1 MQANLG
7 MQRITSLVII
17 LLVLIFPKSLL
28 ANLDSL
34 LLALEKESDKNK
46 RTSLLLEI
54 GSEQIQQNHFRAA
67 LNYLFKADA
76 AATKFKDLT
85 QKKRAKALIGQ
96 AYYELG
102 QLDSAQIH
110 LEENL
115 ALNEALED
123 EDGLL
128 NAYNNLAL
136 VYHYRLQF
144 DKTLEMYQ
152 LALSIAEKKK
162 DKEGIALLNSNMGII
177 FGQQGN
183 VDKALDHF
191 QLSLNVAQEAGEQRL
206 VQNALTNIGRA
217 HIENQDYGEAIKYLQ
232 QALAIAEQQK
242 DITAKASVLDFLGMA
257 ALNQKQ
263 FELAQNYY
271 SQALEI
277 YKASEAK
284 ARIAEVYGKLAK
296 LYGDQGENAKA
307 FEYGKEALK
316 IAEAIQ
322 LNEVCQEVYFVLS
335 QCATEMGNYT
345 EANAYLNKYIG
356 LRDSLF
362 NERSSQ
368 QLAEMQTKYETE
380 KKEAENELLRLK
392 AAQDEAKIR
401 QQNLLNIATGIIVF
415 LACLLAFFYYKN
427 YQQKLAANRTLEEEV
442 KNRTEELVQ
451 ANDQLSQS
459 NAELKSFAYIAS
471 HDLKEP
477 LRNINSYT
485 GLIEHHM
492 GEKLDEEALE
502 YMKMVKLNTRQMYE
516 LIEDVLAY
524 TTLTEE
530 NEVIDEEVDLNKVLS
545 QIKESLNKMIQ
556 DKSAVIKYTALP
568 KIKGNFAQFY
578 LILKNLIENGIKY
591 NESTTPTVEVSWN
604 PKGDQQRISVSDNG
618 IGIDPK
624 YHEKIFGM
632 FKRLHNRN
640 NYSGTGIGLAICYKI
655 AKRLGGEI
663 SIDSSENQGSTFHLD
678 FPS

>member
-1 MQANLG
+1 MQK
-7 MQRITSLVII
+7 ITSLVII
-17 LLVLIFPKSLL
+17 LLFLAFPKGLL

-54 GSEQIQQNHFRAA
+54 GSEQIQQNHFRSA

-76 AATKFKDLT
+76 AATKLKDLT

-183 VDKALDHF
+183 VEKALDHF
-191 QLSLNVAQEAGEQRL
+191 QLSLEVAQEADEQRL

-217 HIENQDYGEAIKYLQ
+217 HIENQNYKEAIKYLQ
-232 QALAIAEQQK
+232 QALELADQQK
-242 DITAKASVLDFLGMA
+242 DITGKASVLDFLGMA

-277 YKASEAK
+277 YKASEAQ

-335 QCATEMGNYT
+335 QSATEMGDYAIAT
-345 EANAYLNKYIG
+345 SYLNKYIG

-401 QQNLLNIATGIIVF
+401 QQNLLNIATGIIVL

-427 YQQKLAANRTLEEEV
+427 YQQKLAANQTLEEEV

-485 GLIEHHM
+485 GLIEHHL

-530 NEVIDEEVDLNKVLS
+530 NEAVDEEVDLNKVVS

-556 DKSAVIKYTALP
+556 DKSAVIKSTALP

-591 NESTTPTVEVSWN
+591 NESTSPTVEITWS
-604 PKGDQQRISVSDNG
+604 PRGDQQRISVSDNG

-624 YHEKIFGM
+624 YHQKIFGM

-663 SIDSSENQGSTFHLD
+663 SIDSTENKGSTFHLD

>member
-1 MQANLG
+1 
-7 MQRITSLVII
+7 MQRNISLVII
-17 LLVLIFPKSLL
+17 LLFLVFPKGLL

-34 LLALEKESDKNK
+34 LLALEKESNKKN
-46 RTSLLLEI
+46 RIALLLEI
-54 GSEQIQQNHFRAA
+54 GSTQIQQNQFRPA
-67 LNYLFKADA
+67 LNSLLKADEA
-76 AATKFKDLT
+76 AANLKDN
-85 QKKRAKALIGQ
+85 QQEKRAKALIGQ

-102 QLDSAQIH
+102 QLDSAQIY
-110 LEENL
+110 LEKTL
-115 ALNEALED
+115 VLNQQLND

-152 LALSIAEKKK
+152 QALSIAEKKK
-162 DKEGIALLNSNMGII
+162 DKAGIALLNSNMGII

-183 VDKALDHF
+183 VDKALEHF
-191 QLSLNVAQEAGEQRL
+191 QLSLNIAQEAGDHRL

-217 HIENQDYGEAIKYLQ
+217 HIENKDYEKAIEYLR
-232 QALAIAEQQK
+232 QALEIAEKQN
-242 DITAKASVLDFLGMA
+242 DIAAKASVLDFLGMA
-257 ALNQKQ
+257 ALNQEQ
-263 FELAQNYY
+263 FELAEDFY

-284 ARIAEVYGKLAK
+284 ARIAEVYGKLAQ
-296 LYGDQGENAKA
+296 LYGGQGNHIKA
-307 FEYGKEALK
+307 FEYGREALK
-316 IAEAIQ
+316 IAESMQ
-322 LNEVCQEVYFVLS
+322 LNEVCQDVYLVLS
-335 QCATEMGNYT
+335 KCATEMGNYT
-345 EANAYLNKYIG
+345 SANSYLNKYIG

-368 QLAEMQTKYETE
+368 RLVEMQTKYETE

-392 AAQDEAKIR
+392 AAQDETKIK
-401 QQNLLNIATGIIVF
+401 QQNLLNIATGIIVL
-415 LACLLAFFYYKN
+415 LASLLAFFYYKN
-427 YQQKLAANRTLEEEV
+427 YQQKLAANKTLEAEV
-442 KNRTEELVQ
+442 QSRTEELVKT
-451 ANDQLSQS
+451 NDQLSQS

-485 GLIEHHM
+485 GLIEHHL

-502 YMKMVKLNTRQMYE
+502 YMNMVKLNTRQMYE

-530 NEVIDEEVDLNKVLS
+530 NEPLEEEVDLNKVVS
-545 QIKESLNKMIQ
+545 QVKESLNEMINER
-556 DKSAVIKYTALP
+556 SAVVKTTSLP

-591 NESTTPTVEVSWN
+591 NESNTPIVEVSWN
-604 PKGDQQRISVSDNG
+604 LKGDQQRISVADNG

-624 YHEKIFGM
+624 YHQKIFGM

-640 NYSGTGIGLAICYKI
+640 NYSGTGIGLAICFKI

-663 SIDSSENQGSTFHLD
+663 SLDSSENQGSTFHLD